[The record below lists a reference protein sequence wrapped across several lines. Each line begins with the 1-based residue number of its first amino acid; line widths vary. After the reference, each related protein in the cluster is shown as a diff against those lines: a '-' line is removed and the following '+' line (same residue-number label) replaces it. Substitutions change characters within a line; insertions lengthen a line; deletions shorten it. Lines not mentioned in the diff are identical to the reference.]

1 MGIVIGSSVV
11 PVVLTLSWT
20 GLDGR
25 AMSLG
30 AICGPFLGFLA
41 MLIGAANRPG
51 GLYYFLEN
59 TGLLTEYGFIFVNN
73 INLYLMIL

>member
-30 AICGPFLGFLA
+30 AICGPLLGFSA
-41 MLIGAANRPG
+41 MLIGAETRPG

-59 TGLLTEYGFIFVNN
+59 TGLLNDFIFVSN
-73 INLYLMIL
+73 INSIIVL